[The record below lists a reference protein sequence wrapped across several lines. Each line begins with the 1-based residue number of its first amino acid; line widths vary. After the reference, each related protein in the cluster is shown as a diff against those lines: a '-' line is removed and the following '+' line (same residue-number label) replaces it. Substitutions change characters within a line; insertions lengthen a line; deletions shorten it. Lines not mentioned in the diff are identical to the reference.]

1 MLVKLPTTVSP
12 VLGGVVAGK
21 TETVKRVV
29 AFGATVLGL
38 ATPLAKMVV
47 PPPPLQAFGE
57 LLALRG
63 AEGVRVEKSLALLSV
78 S

>member
-1 MLVKLPTTVSP
+1 MFVKLPTTVSP
-12 VLGGVVAGK
+12 VLGGLDAGK

-38 ATPLAKMVV
+38 AAPLAKMVV
-47 PPPPLQAFGE
+47 PPPLHRFGKLPE
-57 LLALRG
+57 LRG
-63 AEGVRVEKSLALLSV
+63 AEGVKVEKSLALLSV